1 VERTGGNLTGPDLR
15 PQGERLACAAPVLVC
30 LALVCLAL
38 IGPARAEEAAPPI
51 DLTPAEKAWLQDHPV
66 IRIGAETNYAPYEF
80 TDSRGHF
87 TGVVADYLDILK
99 RRLDLR
105 FEVHP
110 LLDFASVQDKL
121 MKRELDLV
129 MAVTRASDREDFLLF
144 TKPYIHY
151 VNVIVTRDDF
161 GFVSGLRDFA
171 DTRVAVVEGHSS
183 QQLIARAYPNYNV
196 NAYPDLLDGLIA
208 VSTGN
213 ADGLVD
219 DIFPIVFT
227 MRQRGISNLKI
238 ATAVEKGLQP
248 QGFSIGVRSDW
259 PLLVSILDKALT
271 TITHEEQ
278 REISQK
284 WLSVRYESKVDY
296 RAIWTAIAVFST
308 ILLIAVLWITQLSR
322 QRRALVAARAEAEAA
337 NRAKDQFLA
346 SMSHEL
352 RTPLHAILGYA
363 ELMRQGNLA
372 ETNRAQALNTIA
384 GSGRHLLTLINDLL
398 DLSRIRSGRLDL
410 NLEPLQLPALIE
422 EIAAMVRVDAEKK
435 GLSFVLDAGPG
446 LPAVVS
452 ADGRR
457 LRQILLNLLGNAI
470 KFTESGRVTLAVRA
484 TPVDPQRV
492 ALTATVQDTG
502 VGIAPEDR
510 ERVFEPFE
518 QAEPGQKRESGV
530 GLGLAISRELAHIMG
545 GTIVAEGGPGGGTL
559 FRFTVTVPVLDLALA
574 PVPRDRQILGYSGQ
588 RRTILVVDDH
598 EENRELLR
606 QMLEP
611 VGFHVTLAAG
621 GEEAVA
627 AARMDGADLIVM
639 DLRMPGVNG
648 FDAAARVGAL
658 PGLDG
663 LPIIAASASSA
674 DLERAQA
681 DPSFALCL
689 RKPFQAG
696 ELLEA
701 IEHLLGLSWHYGEAG
716 APQAESEV
724 AQAALRAPPAAV
736 LEELLDLARRG
747 KLLRVEQRAVELQRD
762 DPACAHFAQRVHG
775 LARRFEEEQLI
786 ALLRRC
792 LEAQP
797 DAVGQR

>member
-1 VERTGGNLTGPDLR
+1 MTITSGARDPGR
-15 PQGERLACAAPVLVC
+15 WRRAALAVAAV
-30 LALVCLAL
+30 ALVLGA
-38 IGPARAEEAAPPI
+38 AVHAEDKVPGL
-51 DLTPAEKAWLQDHPV
+51 DLTPAEQEWLRTHPV

-80 TDSRGHF
+80 RDSRGQF

-99 RRLDLR
+99 RRLNLR
-105 FEVHP
+105 FEVHQ

-121 MKRELDLV
+121 QRRELDLV

-171 DTRVAVVEGHSS
+171 VTRVAVVEGHSS
-183 QQLIARAYPNYNV
+183 QQLIGRAYPNYNV
-196 NAYPDLLDGLIA
+196 AAYSDLLDGLIA
-208 VSTGN
+208 VSTGQ

-248 QGFSIGVRSDW
+248 QGFSIGVRNDW
-259 PLLVSILDKALT
+259 PQLVSILDKALT

-296 RAIWTAIAVFST
+296 RAIWTSIGVFSA
-308 ILLIAVLWITQLSR
+308 ILAVAVLWIGQLSR
-322 QRRALVAARAEAEAA
+322 QRKALMAARAEAEAA

-363 ELMRQGNLA
+363 ELLRKDQLR
-372 ETNRAQALNTIA
+372 EPNRSQALTTIA

-410 NLEPLQLPALIE
+410 NPAPLQLPALLE
-422 EIAAMVRVDAEKK
+422 EIAAMVRVDAQSK
-435 GLSFVLDAGPG
+435 GLDFVLDAAPN
-446 LPAVVS
+446 LPHVVS

-470 KFTESGRVTLAVRA
+470 KFTDRGRVSLVVRTQPLDDDRVELMAAVM
-484 TPVDPQRV
+484 
-492 ALTATVQDTG
+492 DTG

-510 ERVFEPFE
+510 ERVFAPFE
-518 QAEPGQKRESGV
+518 QAEEGQKRESGV
-530 GLGLAISRELAHIMG
+530 GLGLAISRELGYLMG
-545 GTIVAEGGPGGGTL
+545 GRIVAEEAPGGGTL
-559 FRFTVTVPVLDLALA
+559 FRFTVKLPVLHQELAQA
-574 PVPRDRQILGYSGQ
+574 PKDRPILGYGG
-588 RRTILVVDDH
+588 RRRRILVADDH
-598 EENRELLR
+598 EENRQLLR

-611 VGFHVTLAAG
+611 VGFDVALASN

-627 AARMDGADLIVM
+627 IAAAHGLDLAVM
-639 DLRMPGVNG
+639 DLRMPGLNG
-648 FDAAARVGAL
+648 FEAAARIRAL
-658 PGLDG
+658 EGRHGIPV
-663 LPIIAASASSA
+663 IAASASSA

-689 RKPFQAG
+689 RKPFQAA
-696 ELLEA
+696 ELLDA
-701 IEHLLGLSWHYGEAG
+701 IEHLLGLSWRYGDAEA
-716 APQAESEV
+716 ASEGGV
-724 AQAALRAPPAAV
+724 LAQTPEHLPPAAV
-736 LEELLDLARRG
+736 IEELLDLTRLG
-747 KLLRVEQRAVELQRD
+747 KMVRVEQRALELERSDPRHAAFARRVHALARGFEEDQLVALLQR
-762 DPACAHFAQRVHG
+762 CAGAQ
-775 LARRFEEEQLI
+775 Q
-786 ALLRRC
+786 
-792 LEAQP
+792 
-797 DAVGQR
+797 DAVGER